1 MELKRLAKEFKE
13 VFDEKQYHWRIDDTL
28 TVPSERDILDTLEQ
42 VVERIA
48 KEPSGTWVE
57 LGRLIFIKTG
67 SLIDVYLHHGTIER
81 QDEQPPTEPVL

>member
-1 MELKRLAKEFKE
+1 MELKGLAKEFKG
-13 VFDEKQYHWRIDDTL
+13 VFDEKGYQWMIGGVL